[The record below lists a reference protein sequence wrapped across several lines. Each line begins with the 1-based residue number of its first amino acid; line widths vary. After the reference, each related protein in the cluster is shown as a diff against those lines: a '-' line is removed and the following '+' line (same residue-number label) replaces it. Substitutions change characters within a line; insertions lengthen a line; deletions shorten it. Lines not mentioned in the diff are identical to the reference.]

1 MDLTYTQD
9 PQNKYN
15 LRMRTDRGGWGRGGG
30 GDTLIHNAEYACI
43 LQSSDTME
51 VLCAAIK
58 AVMQAR
64 NHVKKIF
71 HHPFRLSG
79 RALVATLCSSLLAT
93 AFHFRAVF
101 LGIVDCVVI
110 KETSV
115 N

>member
-64 NHVKKIF
+64 NHVKRGKKFFTILLGYQEGLLWQLCAL
-71 HHPFRLSG
+71 HCLLLLS
-79 RALVATLCSSLLAT
+79 
-93 AFHFRAVF
+93 
-101 LGIVDCVVI
+101 
-110 KETSV
+110 TSV
-115 N
+115 LSFSALWTAW